1 MKNGNASFWKKRD
14 IIINFIPTIPLLLS
28 FFGIIFLLSTKSL
41 LILLIYILLWVAMN
55 ISMVGI
61 CKDCIYC
68 GKYCPGLHQL
78 YFGPLIS
85 KYLVGRYKINTTH
98 LKLSVF
104 LLGIFGIGN
113 QIFAFITLF
122 ILYWESK
129 LIVIILLILYCLH
142 IPLSFLIFCPKCQR
156 YGNCPVSNI
165 NKLFL
170 NKNGWILKING

>member
-68 GKYCPGLHQL
+68 GKY

-104 LLGIFGIGN
+104 LLGIFGIVN

-129 LIVIILLILYCLH
+129 LVVIILLILYCLH

-170 NKNGWILKING
+170 NKNG